1 MFVIERRIML
11 ARAAACASERRSMIG
26 TPAPRGARPR
36 AGTRGHLGLTVVVVR
51 GDVVGIDN
59 VVAMATELVVVVF
72 QLERR
77 VVGEGTA
84 ATERVVVVRQLL
96 RRVIF
101 KSAATERV
109 VVAMER
115 LEVNNVCEL
124 PHANAIARTMH
135 VRNAVSSERVCV
147 IVVRPG
153 AWPKGCTM
161 MIEIERQVQRK
172 RAKNKNID
180 IVVPEK

>member
-11 ARAAACASERRSMIG
+11 ARAAACASERRSMIE

-84 ATERVVVVRQLL
+84 ATELVMVA
-96 RRVIF
+96 
-101 KSAATERV
+101 SGCPCATGRFI
-109 VVAMER
+109 
-115 LEVNNVCEL
+115 L
-124 PHANAIARTMH
+124 PQMQISPIRT
-135 VRNAVSSERVCV
+135 
-147 IVVRPG
+147 
-153 AWPKGCTM
+153 
-161 MIEIERQVQRK
+161 Q
-172 RAKNKNID
+172 
-180 IVVPEK
+180 